1 MGLSSDNNI
10 NGFEYGGHI
19 PLRVTSKTVFRIW
32 EFFCT
37 CLYGGSILS
46 SMLPLFFFF
55 FGSFLYHNV
64 VGCF

>member
-55 FGSFLYHNV
+55 FW
-64 VGCF
+64 